1 MRWTAIRSEKDEPM
15 KVLAVLV
22 GLGLCSVAGAAQGV
36 KCDMQGYKAVDGLR
50 AEAASGGVTL
60 VWRGEGQ
67 GEGSQEL
74 RARFGVTDGKPVVQE
89 LAARKAGGA
98 WIVLGKDLFPGFQV
112 TTGKRRMSKTE
123 KDILVRLGQDTPEN
137 EERYKWNVF
146 WDAPLAVPGTD
157 PSHLMGPG
165 RTEDE
170 IKRAAVSY
178 KSDACSVKTDGDRV
192 TVTFN
197 GLTLGLFAGDL
208 EFTVYKGSNLLRQEA
223 VASTDAKDVAFIYKA
238 GLKGFR
244 ITDSTKVVWRDTSQV
259 WQEQDFGG
267 DVNEQPVN
275 VQARNRVEILE
286 TGGGSL
292 GVFPPPHK
300 FFFARENEVN
310 LGYVFYRKD
319 NDSSFSLGVMQP
331 ERGEGYKPWGVTD
344 EVWKRRSGVARQ
356 QVLNYA
362 LYNAPPGTMQHM
374 PVYYYLSATGS
385 HATDEAVLK
394 YTHDDVYKPVPG
406 FKTVTG
412 HFHLELNEMVRDR
425 GTSDFQPTW
434 VPVFRGMGINV
445 VYLGDFHDD
454 SDQRD
459 AGPKRLPEQKAY
471 FEASRKLSDK
481 NFLVMPEEEVN
492 SYFDGHWYLMTPKPV
507 YFTHSADGEKG
518 RPFEEEVPGYGKVYH
533 IGSADQMLKMINETG
548 SIMWTAH
555 PRTKSSALFP
565 DMYKD
570 KDFFL
575 SDRFIGE
582 SWESLPVDQSQKR
595 LCEVRC
601 FGLND
606 EMSNWAPKPKFMLA
620 EGDTY
625 MKRPDDDTYP
635 FLAINY
641 LKLDK
646 VPAWNESWAPVVEGL
661 HAGNF
666 FGTTGEILFHDWKI
680 EGSGA
685 KSVYTANVEYTF
697 PLDFAEVV
705 WSDGTNVDRKLV
717 SLTDTT
723 AFGTKTLRIP
733 FDATGKKWVRLAV
746 WDAAGDGAWLQPVAV
761 K

>member
-1 MRWTAIRSEKDEPM
+1 MNQM
-15 KVLAVLV
+15 KIFAAMLGMGLISLV
-22 GLGLCSVAGAAQGV
+22 GAVAQGV
-36 KCDMQGYKAVDGLR
+36 NCDMTGYKSVDGLK
-50 AEAASGGVTL
+50 AEAARGGVTL
-60 VWRGEGQ
+60 TWQ
-67 GEGSQEL
+67 GEAQQEL
-74 RARFGVTDGKPVVQE
+74 RAQFGLRDGQPVVEE

-98 WIVLGKDLFPGFQV
+98 WVVLGKDLTPEFQV
-112 TTGKRRMSKTE
+112 TSGRRRMSKTE

-137 EERYKWNVF
+137 EEIYKWNVF
-146 WDAPLAVPGTD
+146 WDAPLAVPGLD
-157 PSHLMGPG
+157 ASHLVGPA
-165 RTEDE
+165 RTEAE
-170 IKRAAVSY
+170 IKRATVSY
-178 KSDACSVKTDGDRV
+178 KSDACAVKTDGDRV
-192 TVTFN
+192 SVTFN
-197 GLTLGLFAGDL
+197 GLSLGLFAGGL
-208 EFTVYKGSNLLRQEA
+208 EFTAYKGSNLLRQEA
-223 VASTDAKDVAFIYKA
+223 VASTQAKDVAFIYKA
-238 GLKGFR
+238 GLKGFG
-244 ITDSTKVVWRDTSQV
+244 ITNDTKVVWRDTAQM

-267 DVNEQPVN
+267 DANQQPVN
-275 VQARNRVEILE
+275 LRARNRVEILE
-286 TGGGSL
+286 AGGGSL
-292 GVFPPPHK
+292 GIFPPPHK

-310 LGYVFYRKD
+310 LGYVYTRKD
-319 NDSSFSLGVMQP
+319 SDSSFSLGVMQP
-331 ERGEGYKPWGVTD
+331 ERGEGYAPWGETD
-344 EVWKRRSGVARQ
+344 EVWRRRTGVARQ

-374 PVYYYLSATGS
+374 AVYYYLSATGS
-385 HATDEAVLK
+385 HATDDAVLA
-394 YTHDDVYKPVPG
+394 YTHDDTYKPVAG

-425 GTSDFQPTW
+425 GTADFQPSW
-434 VPVFRGMGINV
+434 VPVFRGLGINV

-459 AGPKRLPEQKAY
+459 AGPKRLPEQKDY
-471 FEASRKLSDK
+471 FEAARKLSDK
-481 NFLVMPEEEVN
+481 NFLVMPQEEVN

-507 YFTHSADGEKG
+507 YFTHSGPEEKA
-518 RPFEEEVPGYGKVYH
+518 RPFKEDVPGYGTVYH
-533 IGSADQMLKMINETG
+533 IGSADDMFKFVNETQ
-548 SIMWTAH
+548 SIMWVAH

-565 DMYKD
+565 DVYKD

-575 SDRFIGE
+575 SDRFIGG
-582 SWESLPVDQSQKR
+582 SWESLPADLSQKR

-646 VPAWNESWAPVVEGL
+646 VPLWNESWSPVVEGL
-661 HAGNF
+661 REGNF

-685 KSVYTANVEYTF
+685 KSVYTANIEYTF

-705 WSDGTNVDRKLV
+705 WSDGTKVDRKIV

-723 AFGTKTLRIP
+723 EFGTKTLRIA
-733 FDATGKKWVRLAV
+733 FDATGKKWVRLDV
-746 WDAAGDGAWLQPVAV
+746 WDAAGDGAWLQPVLV

>member
-1 MRWTAIRSEKDEPM
+1 MNRFVV
-15 KVLAVLV
+15 VL
-22 GLGLCSVAGAAQGV
+22 GLGLLPMACAAQGV
-36 KCDMQGYKAVDGLR
+36 NCSMQGYKAVDGVTAVATR
-50 AEAASGGVTL
+50 GGVTL
-60 VWRGEGQ
+60 TWQGEGQ
-67 GEGSQEL
+67 QEL
-74 RARFGVTDGKPVVQE
+74 RAAFALRDGQPVVAE

-98 WIVLGKDLFPGFQV
+98 WVELGKDLTPQFEV

-123 KDILVRLGQDTPEN
+123 KDILVRLGKDTPEN

-146 WDAPLAVPGTD
+146 WDAPLAVPGYD
-157 PSHLMGPG
+157 SSHLVGPA
-165 RTEDE
+165 RTNDE
-170 IKRAAVSY
+170 IARAKVSY
-178 KSDACSVKTDGDRV
+178 KSGVCTVKSDGDQV
-192 TVTFN
+192 SVTFD
-197 GLTLGLFAGDL
+197 GLSLGLFAGDL
-208 EFTVYKGSNLLRQEA
+208 QFTAYKGSNLLRQEA
-223 VASTDAKDVAFIYKA
+223 LASTSAKDVAFIYKA
-238 GLKGFR
+238 GLKGF
-244 ITDSTKVVWRDTSQV
+244 STANESKVVWEDTSQV

-267 DVNEQPVN
+267 DTNQAPVN
-275 VQARNRVEILE
+275 VQARNRLEILD
-286 TGGGSL
+286 TGAGSL
-292 GVFPPPHK
+292 GIFPAPHK

-310 LGYVFYRKD
+310 LGYVYYRKD
-319 NDSSFSLGVMQP
+319 SDSSFSLGVMQP
-331 ERGEGYKPWGVTD
+331 ERGEGYKPWGVSD
-344 EVWKRRSGVARQ
+344 EVWKHRAGTARNQ
-356 QVLNYA
+356 ELNYA
-362 LYNAPPGTMQHM
+362 LYNAPPGTVQRMA
-374 PVYYYLSATGS
+374 VYYYLSATGS
-385 HATDEAVLK
+385 HATQQAVLA
-394 YTHDDVYKPVPG
+394 YTHGDTYKPVAG

-434 VPVFRGMGINV
+434 VPVFRGLGINV

-454 SDQRD
+454 SDQHD
-459 AGPKRLPEQKAY
+459 PGPKRLPEQKAY
-471 FEASRKLSDK
+471 FEAARKLSDK

-507 YFTHSADGEKG
+507 YFTHSAAEENG
-518 RPFEEEVPGYGKVYH
+518 RPFEEDVPGYGTVYH
-533 IGSADQMLKMINETG
+533 IGSADQMFKMVNETG

-555 PRTKSSALFP
+555 PRTKSSAIFP

-575 SDRFIGE
+575 SDRWIGG
-582 SWESLPVDQSQKR
+582 SWESLPADLSQAR

-641 LKLDK
+641 VKMDK
-646 VPAWNESWAPVVEGL
+646 VPLWNESWAPVVEGL
-661 HAGNF
+661 HEGNF

-685 KSVYTANVEYTF
+685 KSVYTASIEYTF

-705 WSDGTNVDRKLV
+705 WSDGTTVDRKIV

-746 WDAAGDGAWLQPVAV
+746 WDAAGDGAWLQPVLV

>member
-1 MRWTAIRSEKDEPM
+1 M
-15 KVLAVLV
+15 KSLAVVLS
-22 GLGLCSVAGAAQGV
+22 LGMLSVAGTAQGV
-36 KCDMQGYKAVDGLR
+36 SCNMQGYRAGDGVR
-50 AEAASGGVTL
+50 AEAAHSGVTL
-60 VWRGEGQ
+60 TWQGEGQ
-67 GEGSQEL
+67 QEL
-74 RARFGVTDGKPVVQE
+74 RAEFALRDGQPVVAE

-98 WIVLGKDLFPGFQV
+98 WVVLGKDLAPQFEV

-123 KDILVRLGQDTPEN
+123 LDILKRLDKDTPEN

-146 WDAPLAVPGTD
+146 WDAPLAVPGYD
-157 PSHLMGPG
+157 ASHLVGPA
-165 RTEDE
+165 RTEAE

-178 KSDACSVKTDGDRV
+178 KSDACTVKTDGDRV
-192 TVTFN
+192 TVSFN
-197 GLTLGLFAGDL
+197 GLTLGLFSGDL
-208 EFTVYKGSNLLRQEA
+208 QFTVYKGSNLLRQEA
-223 VASTDAKDVAFIYKA
+223 IASTQAKDVAFIYKA
-238 GLKGFR
+238 GLKGFP
-244 ITDSTKVVWRDTSQV
+244 IKDDSKLVWRDTSQV
-259 WQEQDFGG
+259 WQEEDFGG
-267 DVNEQPVN
+267 DVNEAPVN
-275 VQARNRVEILE
+275 LQARNRLEILD
-286 TGGGSL
+286 TGAGSL
-292 GVFPPPHK
+292 GVLPPPHK

-310 LGYVFYRKD
+310 LGYVYYRKD
-319 NDSSFSLGVMQP
+319 DAGTFSLGVMQP
-331 ERGEGYKPWGVTD
+331 EHGEGYKPWGVTD
-344 EVWKRRSGVARQ
+344 EVWNRRSKVARQ
-356 QVLNYA
+356 QTLNYA
-362 LYNAPPGTMQHM
+362 LYNAPPGSMQRM
-374 PVYYYLSATGS
+374 PVYYYLSATGGR
-385 HATDEAVLK
+385 ATDEAVLK

-412 HFHLELNEMVRDR
+412 HFHLELNEMARDR
-425 GTSDFQPTW
+425 GTTDFQPTW
-434 VPVFRGMGINV
+434 VPVFRGMGINI

-459 AGPKRLPEQKAY
+459 PGPKRLPEQKLY
-471 FEASRKLSDK
+471 FEAARKLSDK

-507 YFTHSADGEKG
+507 YFTHSGPGEEK
-518 RPFEEEVPGYGKVYH
+518 RPFEEEMPGYGKVYH
-533 IGSADQMLKMINETG
+533 IGSADQMLKMVNETG

-555 PRTKSSALFP
+555 PRTKSSAVFP

-575 SDRFIGE
+575 SDRFIGG

-606 EMSNWAPKPKFMLA
+606 EMSNWAPTPKFMLA

-646 VPAWNESWAPVVEGL
+646 VPAWNESWSPVVEGL
-661 HAGNF
+661 HQGNF
-666 FGTTGEILFHDWKI
+666 FGTTGEILFHNWSI

-685 KSVYTANVEYTF
+685 KSIYTANIEYTF

-705 WSDGTNVDRKLV
+705 YSDGTTVDRKIV

-723 AFGTKTLRIP
+723 PFGTKTLRIP
-733 FDATGKKWVRLAV
+733 FDATGKKWARLAV

>member
-1 MRWTAIRSEKDEPM
+1 M
-15 KVLAVLV
+15 KPLAVVL
-22 GLGLCSVAGAAQGV
+22 GLGMIAGAGVAQGV
-36 KCDMQGYKAVDGLR
+36 NCDMQGYKPADGLR
-50 AEAASGGVTL
+50 AEAAHGGVT
-60 VWRGEGQ
+60 VTWQGEGQ
-67 GEGSQEL
+67 QEL
-74 RARFGVTDGKPVVQE
+74 RAAFALHDGQPVVTE

-98 WIVLGKDLFPGFQV
+98 WVELGKDLSPEFQV
-112 TTGKRRMSKTE
+112 TTGRRRIGAIELGIMKR
-123 KDILVRLGQDTPEN
+123 LNQDTPEN
-137 EERYKWNVF
+137 EERYKSNVF

-157 PSHLMGPG
+157 PSHLVDGP
-165 RTEDE
+165 RTQSE
-170 IKRAAVSY
+170 IARASVNY
-178 KSDACSVKTDGDRV
+178 KSSACSVKTDGNWV
-192 TVTFN
+192 SVVFN
-197 GLTLGLFAGDL
+197 GLALGMFSGDL
-208 EFTVYKGSNLLRQEA
+208 QFTVYKGSNLLRQEA
-223 VASTDAKDVAFIYKA
+223 LASTKTKDVAFIYKA
-238 GLKGFR
+238 GLKGFP
-244 ITDSTKVVWRDTSQV
+244 ITDVGKVVWRDTSQV
-259 WQEQDFGG
+259 WQEEAFGG

-275 VQARNRVEILE
+275 VQARNRLEILD
-286 TGGGSL
+286 TGTGSL
-292 GVFPPPHK
+292 GVMPAPHK

-310 LGYVFYRKD
+310 LGYVYYRKD
-319 NDSSFSLGVMQP
+319 SDSSFSLGVMQP
-331 ERGEGYKPWGVTD
+331 EHGEGYKPWGITD

-356 QVLNYA
+356 QTLNYA
-362 LYNAPPGTMQHM
+362 LYNAPPGTVQRMA
-374 PVYYYLSATGS
+374 VYYYLSATPS
-385 HATDEAVLK
+385 HATDDAMLA

-412 HFHLELNEMVRDR
+412 HFHLELNEMARDR
-425 GTSDFQPTW
+425 GTTDFQPTW

-459 AGPKRLPEQKAY
+459 PGPKRLPEQKIY
-471 FEASRKLSDK
+471 FEAARKLSDK

-507 YFTHSADGEKG
+507 YFTHSGPSESA
-518 RPFEEEVPGYGKVYH
+518 RPFEEEMPGYGKVYH
-533 IGSADQMLKMINETG
+533 IGSADQMFKMVNETG

-555 PRTKSSALFP
+555 PRTKSSGLFP
-565 DMYKD
+565 DAYKD

-575 SDRFIGE
+575 SDRWIGA
-582 SWESLPVDQSQKR
+582 SWESLPVDLSQKR

-641 LKLDK
+641 VKMDK
-646 VPAWNESWAPVVEGL
+646 VPAWNESWAPVVEGI
-661 HAGNF
+661 HNGNF

-685 KSVYTANVEYTF
+685 KSVYTATFEYTF

-705 WSDGTNVDRKLV
+705 WSDGTTVDRKIV

-746 WDAAGDGAWLQPVAV
+746 WDAAGDGAWLQPVQV

>member
-1 MRWTAIRSEKDEPM
+1 M
-15 KVLAVLV
+15 KLLTVWMVLGMAF
-22 GLGLCSVAGAAQGV
+22 GMGIAQGV
-36 KCDMQGYKAVDGLR
+36 KCSMHDYKAADGLR
-50 AEAASGGVTL
+50 ATASDSGVTL
-60 VWRGEGQ
+60 TWQ
-67 GEGSQEL
+67 GEQQQEL
-74 RARFGVTDGKPVVQE
+74 RAQFALRNGTPVVVE
-89 LAARKAGGA
+89 LAARKAGSA
-98 WIVLGKDLFPGFQV
+98 WAELGKDLKPGFQV

-123 KDILVRLGQDTPEN
+123 KDILVRLGKGTPEN
-137 EERYKWNVF
+137 EEIYKWNVF
-146 WDAPLAVPGTD
+146 WDAPLAVPGYD
-157 PSHLMGPG
+157 SSHLVGPA
-165 RTEDE
+165 RTEAE
-170 IKRAAVSY
+170 IKRAWVSY
-178 KSDACSVKTDGDRV
+178 KSDACSVKTDGNRV
-192 TVTFN
+192 SLRFN
-197 GLTLGLFAGDL
+197 GLTLGQFTGDL

-223 VASTDAKDVAFIYKA
+223 IASTQEKDVAFIYKA
-238 GLKGFR
+238 GLKGFAVN
-244 ITDSTKVVWRDTSQV
+244 DDTKVVWRDTSQV

-267 DVNEQPVN
+267 DVNQDPVN
-275 VQARNRVEILE
+275 VRARNRVEILE
-286 TGGGSL
+286 AAGGSL
-292 GVFPPPHK
+292 AVLPPPHK

-319 NDSSFSLGVMQP
+319 DTNSFTLGVMQP
-331 ERGEGYKPWGVTD
+331 ERGEGYDPWGVSD
-344 EVWKRRSGVARQ
+344 EVWKHRSGTARS

-374 PVYYYLSATGS
+374 PVYYYLSANGS

-394 YTHDDVYKPVPG
+394 YTHDDTYKPVPG

-434 VPVFRGMGINV
+434 VPVFKGLGINV

-492 SYFDGHWYLMTPKPV
+492 SYFDGHWYLMTPKPT
-507 YFTHSADGEKG
+507 YFTHSVEDAK
-518 RPFEEEVPGYGKVYH
+518 RPFQEDVAGYGTVYH
-533 IGSADQMLKMINETG
+533 IGSADQMLKMVNETG

-555 PRTKSSALFP
+555 PRTKSSAIFP

-575 SDRFIGE
+575 SDRFIGG
-582 SWESLPVDQSQKR
+582 SWESLPVDQSQER

-641 LKLDK
+641 VKLDK
-646 VPAWNESWAPVVEGL
+646 VPAWNESWAPVVEGI
-661 HAGNF
+661 HNGNF

-685 KSVYTANVEYTF
+685 NSVYTATFEYTF

-705 WSDGTNVDRKLV
+705 WSDGTTVDRKIV
-717 SLTDTT
+717 RLTDTT
-723 AFGTKTLRIP
+723 AFGMKTLRIP

-761 K
+761 H

>member
-1 MRWTAIRSEKDEPM
+1 M
-15 KVLAVLV
+15 KIFAVAL
-22 GLGLCSVAGAAQGV
+22 GLGLFAVAGVAQAV
-36 KCDMQGYKAVDGLR
+36 NCNMQDYKAVDGLQ
-50 AEAASGGVTL
+50 ATAARDGVTL
-60 VWRGEGQ
+60 TWQ
-67 GEGSQEL
+67 GEGGQEL
-74 RARFGVTDGKPVVQE
+74 RAQFGLRDGQPVVQE
-89 LAARKAGGA
+89 LAARKAAGA
-98 WIVLGKDLFPGFQV
+98 WVVLGKDLTPEFQV
-112 TTGKRRMSKTE
+112 TTGRRRMSKTE

-146 WDAPLAVPGTD
+146 WDAPLEVPGLD
-157 PSHLMGPG
+157 ASHLVGPA
-165 RTEDE
+165 RTAAE
-170 IKRAAVSY
+170 IKRAGVRY

-192 TVTFN
+192 TLTFD

-208 EFTVYKGSNLLRQEA
+208 EFTAFKGSNLLRQEA
-223 VASTDAKDVAFIYKA
+223 VASTEAKDVAFIYKA
-238 GLKGFR
+238 GLKGFA
-244 ITDSTKVVWRDTSQV
+244 IKDDSKVVWRDTSQV
-259 WQEQDFGG
+259 WQEEAFGG
-267 DVNEQPVN
+267 DANQAPVN

-286 TGGGSL
+286 AGSGSL
-292 GVFPPPHK
+292 GIFPAPHK

-310 LGYVFYRKD
+310 LGYVYYRKD
-319 NDSSFSLGVMQP
+319 SAGEFSLGVMQP
-331 ERGEGYKPWGVTD
+331 EKGEGYKPWGVTD
-344 EVWKRRSGVARQ
+344 EVWRRRSGVARQ

-385 HATDEAVLK
+385 HATDDAVLAF
-394 YTHDDVYKPVPG
+394 THDDTYKPVAG

-412 HFHLELNEMVRDR
+412 HFHIELNEMVRDR
-425 GTSDFQPTW
+425 GTADFQPTW
-434 VPVFRGMGINV
+434 VPVFRGLGINV

-471 FEASRKLSDK
+471 FEAARKLSDK

-507 YFTHSADGEKG
+507 YFTHSGPEEKARG
-518 RPFEEEVPGYGKVYH
+518 FKEEVPEYGTVYH
-533 IGSADQMLKMINETG
+533 IGSADDMLKMINETQ

-582 SWESLPVDQSQKR
+582 SWESLPADLSQKR

-641 LKLDK
+641 VKMDK
-646 VPAWNESWAPVVEGL
+646 VPLWNESWAPVVEGL
-661 HAGNF
+661 HEGNF

-680 EGSGA
+680 EGLGA
-685 KSVYTANVEYTF
+685 KSVYTANIEYTF

-705 WSDGTNVDRKLV
+705 WSDGTNVDRKIV

-723 AFGTKTLRIP
+723 QFGTKTLRIP

>member
-1 MRWTAIRSEKDEPM
+1 M
-15 KVLAVLV
+15 KRVAVVL
-22 GLGLCSVAGAAQGV
+22 GLGLFCVAGIAQV
-36 KCDMQGYKAVDGLR
+36 SCNMQGYKAVDGLR
-50 AEAASGGVTL
+50 AEPVAGGVTL
-60 VWRGEGQ
+60 TWQGDGQ
-67 GEGSQEL
+67 QEL
-74 RARFGVTDGKPVVQE
+74 RAQFALRDGKPVVAE
-89 LAARKAGGA
+89 LAARKAGGVWA
-98 WIVLGKDLFPGFQV
+98 VLGKDLAPEFQV
-112 TTGKRRMSKTE
+112 TTGRRRMSRTE
-123 KDILVRLGQDTPEN
+123 KDILVRLGKDTPEN
-137 EERYKWNVF
+137 EEIYKWNVF

-157 PSHLMGPG
+157 ASHLVGPP
-165 RTEDE
+165 RTQAE

-178 KSDACSVKTDGDRV
+178 KSDACAVKTDGDRL
-192 TVTFN
+192 TVSFN

-223 VASTDAKDVAFIYKA
+223 VASTQAKDVAFIYKA
-238 GLKGFR
+238 GLKGFA
-244 ITDSTKVVWRDTSQV
+244 IKDDTKLVWRDTSQL

-267 DVNEQPVN
+267 EVNRDPVN
-275 VQARNRVEILE
+275 LRARNRVEILDA
-286 TGGGSL
+286 GAGSL
-292 GVFPPPHK
+292 AVFPAPHK

-310 LGYVFYRKD
+310 LGYVYYRKD
-319 NDSSFSLGVMQP
+319 SAGELSLGVMQP
-331 ERGEGYKPWGVTD
+331 EKGEGYKPWGVSD
-344 EVWKRRSGVARQ
+344 EVWRHRSGTARNQ
-356 QVLNYA
+356 ELNYA
-362 LYNAPPGTMQHM
+362 LYNAPPGTMQRM
-374 PVYYYLSATGS
+374 AVYYYLSAAGS

-394 YTHDDVYKPVPG
+394 FTHDDAYKPVAG

-412 HFHLELNEMVRDR
+412 HFHLELNEMVRDN
-425 GTSDFQPTW
+425 GTSDLAPTW
-434 VPVFRGMGINV
+434 VPVFRGLGINI

-454 SDQRD
+454 SDGGD
-459 AGPKRLPEQKAY
+459 AGPLRLPEQKAY
-471 FEASRKLSDK
+471 FDASAKLSDK

-492 SYFDGHWYLMTPKPV
+492 SYLDGHWYMMNPKPI
-507 YFTHSADGEKG
+507 YFTHTRTRGAGV
-518 RPFEEEVPGYGKVYH
+518 PFEEEVPGYGTVYH
-533 IGSADQMLKMINETG
+533 LGSDADVLKFMDETK
-548 SIMWTAH
+548 SIIWVAH

-575 SDRFIGE
+575 SDRFIGG
-582 SWESLPVDQSQKR
+582 SWESLPVDLSQKR

-601 FGLND
+601 FGVGD
-606 EMSNWAPKPKFMLA
+606 DMSNWAPKPKFFLA

-646 VPAWNESWAPVVEGL
+646 VPAWNESWAPIVEGI
-661 HAGNF
+661 HEGNF

-685 KSVYTANVEYTF
+685 KSVYTANIEYTF

-705 WSDGTNVDRKLV
+705 WSDGTTVDRKIV

-723 AFGTKTLRIP
+723 QFGTKTLRIP

-746 WDAAGDGAWLQPVAV
+746 WDAAGDGAWTQPVAV

>member
-1 MRWTAIRSEKDEPM
+1 M
-15 KVLAVLV
+15 V
-22 GLGLCSVAGAAQGV
+22 GVAQGV
-36 KCDMQGYKAVDGLR
+36 TCNMKDYKAVDGLH
-50 AEAASGGVTL
+50 AAASAGGVTL
-60 VWRGEGQ
+60 TWQ
-67 GEGSQEL
+67 GEDQQEL
-74 RARFGVTDGKPVVQE
+74 RAQFALRDGQPVVAE
-89 LAARKAGGA
+89 LAAIKGGVVGAGGSGGRGG
-98 WIVLGKDLFPGFQV
+98 WVVLGKDLTPEFQV

-146 WDAPLAVPGTD
+146 WDAPLEVPGYD
-157 PSHLMGPG
+157 ASHLVGPA
-165 RTEDE
+165 RTQDE
-170 IKRAAVSY
+170 IKRAEVSY
-178 KSDACSVKTDGDRV
+178 KSDACSVKTDGERV
-192 TVTFN
+192 SVTFN

-208 EFTVYKGSNLLRQEA
+208 EFTAYKGSNLLRQEA
-223 VASTDAKDVAFIYKA
+223 VASTQARDVAFIYKA
-238 GLKGFR
+238 GLNGFK
-244 ITDSTKVVWRDTSQV
+244 IGNDSKVVWRDTSQI
-259 WQEQDFGG
+259 WQEEDFGG
-267 DVNEQPVN
+267 DVNQQPVN
-275 VQARNRVEILE
+275 VRARNRVEILE
-286 TGGGSL
+286 ARGGSL
-292 GVFPPPHK
+292 AVFPAPHR

-319 NDSSFSLGVMQP
+319 SDGSFSLGVMQP
-331 ERGEGYKPWGVTD
+331 EKGEGYDPWGQTD
-344 EVWKRRSGVARQ
+344 EVWRRRSGVARQ

-374 PVYYYLSATGS
+374 AVYYYLNAASS
-385 HATDEAVLK
+385 HATDDAVLK
-394 YTHDDVYKPVPG
+394 YTHDDTYKPVVG

-425 GTSDFQPTW
+425 GTADFQPTW
-434 VPVFRGMGINV
+434 VPVFRGLGINV

-471 FEASRKLSDK
+471 FEAARKLSDK

-507 YFTHSADGEKG
+507 YFTHSGPEEQK
-518 RPFEEEVPGYGKVYH
+518 RPFEEDVAGYGTVYH
-533 IGSADQMLKMINETG
+533 IGSADQMLKMINETQ

-555 PRTKSSALFP
+555 PRTKSSAVFP
-565 DMYKD
+565 DMYQN

-575 SDRFIGE
+575 SDRWIGA

-641 LKLDK
+641 VKMDK
-646 VPAWNESWAPVVEGL
+646 VPAWNESWAPVVEGI
-661 HAGNF
+661 HNGNF

-685 KSVYTANVEYTF
+685 KSVYTATIEYTF

-705 WSDGTNVDRKLV
+705 WSDGTNVDRKIV

-723 AFGTKTLRIP
+723 EFGTKTLRIP

-746 WDAAGDGAWLQPVAV
+746 WDAAGDGAWLQPVLV

>member
-1 MRWTAIRSEKDEPM
+1 MS
-15 KVLAVLV
+15 
-22 GLGLCSVAGAAQGV
+22 LGAN
-36 KCDMQGYKAVDGLR
+36 
-50 AEAASGGVTL
+50 SGTYSFENFVT
-60 VWRGEGQ
+60 
-67 GEGSQEL
+67 SI
-74 RARFGVTDGKPVVQE
+74 T
-89 LAARKAGGA
+89 
-98 WIVLGKDLFPGFQV
+98 
-112 TTGKRRMSKTE
+112 
-123 KDILVRLGQDTPEN
+123 
-137 EERYKWNVF
+137 
-146 WDAPLAVPGTD
+146 
-157 PSHLMGPG
+157 GPG
-165 RTEDE
+165 
-170 IKRAAVSY
+170 
-178 KSDACSVKTDGDRV
+178 G
-192 TVTFN
+192 
-197 GLTLGLFAGDL
+197 
-208 EFTVYKGSNLLRQEA
+208 
-223 VASTDAKDVAFIYKA
+223 
-238 GLKGFR
+238 
-244 ITDSTKVVWRDTSQV
+244 
-259 WQEQDFGG
+259 
-267 DVNEQPVN
+267 
-275 VQARNRVEILE
+275 
-286 TGGGSL
+286 
-292 GVFPPPHK
+292 
-300 FFFARENEVN
+300 
-310 LGYVFYRKD
+310 
-319 NDSSFSLGVMQP
+319 SFSLGVMQP
-331 ERGEGYKPWGVTD
+331 EHGEGYKPWGVTD
-344 EVWKRRSGVARQ
+344 EVWRRRSSVARQ
-356 QVLNYA
+356 QTLNYA
-362 LYNAPPGTMQHM
+362 LYNAPAGTMQHM

-385 HATDEAVLK
+385 HAADQAMLA
-394 YTHDDVYKPVPG
+394 YTHDDVYKPVAG

-412 HFHLELNEMVRDR
+412 HFHLELNEMARDR
-425 GTSDFQPTW
+425 GTTDFQPTW

-459 AGPKRLPEQKAY
+459 PGPKRLPEQKLY
-471 FEASRKLSDK
+471 FEAARKLSDK

-507 YFTHSADGEKG
+507 YFTHSATAEKG
-518 RPFEEEVPGYGKVYH
+518 RPFEEDVPGYGTVYH
-533 IGSADQMLKMINETG
+533 IGSADQMFKMVNDTG

-582 SWESLPVDQSQKR
+582 SWESLPVDQSQQR

-601 FGLND
+601 FGVND

-641 LKLDK
+641 VKMDK

-661 HAGNF
+661 HNGNF

-685 KSVYTANVEYTF
+685 KSVYTATFEYTF

-705 WSDGTNVDRKLV
+705 WSDGTTVDRKIV

>member
-1 MRWTAIRSEKDEPM
+1 MKLLAI
-15 KVLAVLV
+15 VV
-22 GLGLCSVAGAAQGV
+22 GLGMLCNVGAAQGV
-36 KCDMQGYKAVDGLR
+36 NCSMQDYKAADGLR
-50 AEAASGGVTL
+50 AAASGGGATL
-60 VWRGEGQ
+60 TWKGEGQ
-67 GEGSQEL
+67 QEL
-74 RARFGVTDGKPVVQE
+74 RAQFALKDGQPVVAE
-89 LAARKAGGA
+89 LAARKVGGA
-98 WIVLGKDLFPGFQV
+98 WVELGKDLAPEFQV
-112 TTGKRRMSKTE
+112 TTGRRRMSKTE
-123 KDILVRLGQDTPEN
+123 LDILKRLNKDTPEN

-146 WDAPLAVPGTD
+146 WDAPLSVPGFD
-157 PSHLMGPG
+157 SSHLVGPG
-165 RTEDE
+165 RTEAE

-178 KSDACSVKTDGDRV
+178 KSDACTVKTDGNLLS
-192 TVTFN
+192 VTFN
-197 GLTLGLFAGDL
+197 GLSLGVFAGDL
-208 EFTVYKGSNLLRQEA
+208 QFTVYKGSNLLRQEA
-223 VASTDAKDVAFIYKA
+223 IASAQAKDVAFIYKA
-238 GLKGFR
+238 GLKGFALK
-244 ITDSTKVVWRDTSQV
+244 DSSKLVWRDTSQI

-275 VQARNRVEILE
+275 VRARNRLE
-286 TGGGSL
+286 VLEAGEGSL
-292 GVFPPPHK
+292 GVFPAPHK

-310 LGYVFYRKD
+310 LGYVYYRKD
-319 NDSSFSLGVMQP
+319 SAGEFSLGVMQP
-331 ERGEGYKPWGVTD
+331 ERGEGYDPWGVSD
-344 EVWKRRSGVARQ
+344 DVWKHRSGTARN

-362 LYNAPPGTMQHM
+362 LYNAPPGTTQHM

-385 HATDEAVLK
+385 HATQEAVLK

-425 GTSDFQPTW
+425 GTSDFMPTW
-434 VPVFRGMGINV
+434 VPVFRGLGINV

-507 YFTHSADGEKG
+507 YFTHSTEDAK
-518 RPFEEEVPGYGKVYH
+518 RPYEEDVEGFGKVYH
-533 IGSADQMLKMINETG
+533 IGSADQMLKMVNETG

-555 PRTKSSALFP
+555 PRTKSSAIFP

-575 SDRFIGE
+575 SDRFIGG

-641 LKLDK
+641 VKMDK
-646 VPAWNESWAPVVEGL
+646 VPLWNESWAPVVEGL
-661 HAGNF
+661 HEGNF

-680 EGSGA
+680 EGAGA
-685 KSVYTANVEYTF
+685 KSVYIANIEYTF

-705 WSDGTNVDRKLV
+705 WSDGTTVDRKIV

-723 AFGTKTLRIP
+723 QFGTKTLRIP

-746 WDAAGDGAWLQPVAV
+746 WDSAGDGAWLQPVAV